1 MGKIRW
7 YWTTEEDEEF
17 KEDWTSGVLRRD
29 MAEKFNVAQSTVS
42 RHARDLGLK
51 ARSKRRKRRKKR

>member
-17 KEDWTSGVLRRD
+17 KEDWTSGVLVRV
-29 MAEKFNVAQSTVS
+29 MAEKFKVGQDTIS
-42 RHARDLGLK
+42 RHARSLGLK
-51 ARSKRRKRRKKR
+51 PRYTKKKGKKT

>member
-1 MGKIRW
+1 VGKIRW

-17 KEDWTSGVLRRD
+17 KKDWASGVLGRV
-29 MAEKFNVAQSTVS
+29 MAEKFKVNQSTIS
-42 RHARDLGLK
+42 NHARDLGLK